1 MSAMKM
7 ALEKGLAQSDGHVL
21 AALKSAGSAEDFF
34 ALLGVPFDPK
44 VLQIAR
50 LHILKRM
57 SEYLEG
63 DDLEGMFDPV
73 VAARCKTVLERAY
86 EDFVNSTPIKERVF
100 KVLKQAVEPQQPEPF
115 VPLDRL
121 FE

>member
-1 MSAMKM
+1 MK
-7 ALEKGLAQSDGHVL
+7 AASEKSFPQPDGQVL

-34 ALLGVPFDPK
+34 TLLGVPFDPK
-44 VLQIAR
+44 VLQTAR

-57 SEYLEG
+57 GEYLAG
-63 DDLEGMFDPV
+63 DDLEGMPDPV
-73 VAARCKTVLERAY
+73 VAARCKAVLERAY
-86 EDFVNSTPIKERVF
+86 GDFVTSTPLQERVF
-100 KVLKQAVEPQQPEPF
+100 KVLKQAVEPPPPEPF

>member
-1 MSAMKM
+1 MSAMK
-7 ALEKGLAQSDGHVL
+7 AGLDTYSAPADGHVL
-21 AALKSAGSAEDFF
+21 KALKSAGSAEEFF
-34 ALLGVPFDPK
+34 GLLGVPYDPK
-44 VLQIAR
+44 VLQVAR

-57 SEYLEG
+57 GEYLGG
-63 DDLEGMFDPV
+63 DDLEGMPDPV

-86 EDFVNSTPIKERVF
+86 EDFVNSTPLNERVF
-100 KVLKQAVEPQQPEPF
+100 KVLKQAVEPKQPEPF

>member
-1 MSAMKM
+1 MSAMR
-7 ALEKGLAQSDGHVL
+7 AAADRNSAQAEGQVL

-34 ALLGVPFDPK
+34 TLLGVPFDPK

-57 SEYLEG
+57 SEYLGG
-63 DDLEGMFDPV
+63 DDLESLPDPV

-100 KVLKQAVEPQQPEPF
+100 KVLKQAVKPPEPEPF

>member
-1 MSAMKM
+1 MDA
-7 ALEKGLAQSDGHVL
+7 ALNKSPAQAEGYVL
-21 AALKSAGSAEDFF
+21 AALKTAGSAEDFF
-34 ALLGVPFDPK
+34 SILGVPFEPK
-44 VLQIAR
+44 VLQVAR

-57 SEYLEG
+57 GEYLAGE
-63 DDLEGMFDPV
+63 DLEDMPDPV
-73 VAARCKTVLERAY
+73 VAERCKTVLERAY

-100 KVLKQAVEPQQPEPF
+100 KVLKEAVEPKPEPF

>member
-1 MSAMKM
+1 MSAMRM
-7 ALEKGLAQSDGHVL
+7 AADKNAARFDGYVL

-34 ALLGVPFDPK
+34 TLLGVPYDPK

-57 SEYLEG
+57 SEYLAG
-63 DDLEGMFDPV
+63 DDLESLPDPV
-73 VAARCKTVLERAY
+73 VAARCKSVLDRAY
-86 EDFVNSTPIKERVF
+86 EDFVNSTPLKERVF
-100 KVLKQAVEPQQPEPF
+100 KVHKQAVESPEPAPF

>member
-1 MSAMKM
+1 MEAALDKNSAQ
-7 ALEKGLAQSDGHVL
+7 ADGYVL
-21 AALKSAGSAEDFF
+21 TALKSAGSAEEFF
-34 ALLGVPFDPK
+34 TLLGVPYEPK
-44 VLQIAR
+44 VLQVAR

-57 SEYLEG
+57 GEYLEG
-63 DDLEGMFDPV
+63 DDLESLPDPV

-86 EDFVNSTPIKERVF
+86 EDFVNSTPLKERVF
-100 KVLKQAVEPQQPEPF
+100 KVLKQAVEPPQPEPF

>member
-1 MSAMKM
+1 MSAMKA
-7 ALEKGLAQSDGHVL
+7 ALDKKSAQADGYVL

-34 ALLGVPFDPK
+34 TLLGVPYEPK
-44 VLQIAR
+44 VLQVAR

-63 DDLEGMFDPV
+63 DDLDSLPDPV

-86 EDFVNSTPIKERVF
+86 EDFVNSTPLKERVF